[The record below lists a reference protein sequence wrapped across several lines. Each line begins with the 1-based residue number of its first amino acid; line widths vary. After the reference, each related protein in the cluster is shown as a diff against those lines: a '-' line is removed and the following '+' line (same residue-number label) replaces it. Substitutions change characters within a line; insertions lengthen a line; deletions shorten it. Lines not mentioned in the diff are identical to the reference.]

1 MKARDVLALILLWI
15 GVGAVAWGDE
25 IGHVVGIVL
34 TTLFYIYYTVGAFL
48 RSEAMRH

>member
-25 IGHVVGIVL
+25 IGYVVGIVL
-34 TTLFYIYYTVGAFL
+34 TTLFYIYILLAPIC
-48 RSEAMRH
+48 APKP